1 MQGGVDYGDKIEL
14 IRLTTEEEDALIFYT
29 INKSEPVFTKVDY
42 SKRSVLDG
50 LYDKATAGSIT
61 LDGKRYVKLNGLW
74 YECGEDTQL
83 YEDKITVDESIYT
96 SNYLIINAQALT
108 EGKIIGSADRFT
120 YSFSL
125 RSQAETPT
133 ANRRMERVFPWE
145 IPSACTAVQRG
156 AGFSI
161 QSMEVLR

>member
-1 MQGGVDYGDKIEL
+1 M
-14 IRLTTEEEDALIFYT
+14 
-29 INKSEPVFTKVDY
+29 FTKVDY

-108 EGKIIGSADRFT
+108 NGKNDRI
-120 YSFSL
+120 S
-125 RSQAETPT
+125 
-133 ANRRMERVFPWE
+133 
-145 IPSACTAVQRG
+145 
-156 AGFSI
+156 
-161 QSMEVLR
+161 

>member
-1 MQGGVDYGDKIEL
+1 M
-14 IRLTTEEEDALIFYT
+14 
-29 INKSEPVFTKVDY
+29 
-42 SKRSVLDG
+42 
-50 LYDKATAGSIT
+50 
-61 LDGKRYVKLNGLW
+61 NG
-74 YECGEDTQL
+74 GEDTRL

-108 EGKIIGSADRFT
+108 NGKTIGSADRFT

-125 RSQAETPT
+125 RSQVKIPT
-133 ANRRMERVFPWE
+133 ANPKDGESISMGV
-145 IPSACTAVQRG
+145 PSACTAAQRG